1 VIRNLLNTA
10 SPARRA
16 YPPRAKNIHIN
27 FVLIYYF
34 NGNGLEQHYLRVSM
48 VFARMGG
55 QNHEQILQ
63 RTSSLELASGDSK
76 HLY

>member
-1 VIRNLLNTA
+1 
-10 SPARRA
+10 
-16 YPPRAKNIHIN
+16 
-27 FVLIYYF
+27 LIYYF